1 MVSLLQR
8 MRKLQ
13 TVYIQLLAIRLGPGA
28 AVLPK
33 EVSRIHMRFAPKID
47 GGHMGSKKFWR
58 HELVRLKFHNPAIP
72 MTLDR
77 TAAQT
82 DPALMTVFFADPE
95 ASPTSGAAPT
105 TSTSGDKEPSNY
117 SPSTRTETIDMT
129 MRTPENILADLIRI
143 TNARQVEATQE
154 ELETLRSLEEQRLRS
169 EKDSKLSLE
178 VREKKKREEALL
190 AQARGDVASAV

>member
-13 TVYIQLLAIRLGPGA
+13 TLLAIRLGPGA

-33 EVSRIHMRFAPKID
+33 EISRIHMRFAPKID

-58 HELVRLKFHNPAIP
+58 HELVRLKYHNPAIP
-72 MTLDR
+72 MTIDR
-77 TAAQT
+77 TALQT
-82 DPALMTVFFADPE
+82 DPALMTIFFADPE

-117 SPSTRTETIDMT
+117 SPSTKTETIDMT
-129 MRTPENILADLIRI
+129 GRTPEHILTDFMKI
-143 TNARQVEATQE
+143 TSARQVEATQE
-154 ELETLRSLEEQRLRS
+154 ELESLRSLEEQRVRS
-169 EKDSKLSLE
+169 ERDSKLSLE
-178 VREKKKREEALL
+178 VREKKKREESLL
-190 AQARGDVASAV
+190 AQARGDLASAV

>member
-13 TVYIQLLAIRLGPGA
+13 TLLSIRLGPGA

-47 GGHMGSKKFWR
+47 GGHMGPKKFWR
-58 HELVRLKFHNPAIP
+58 HELVRLKFHNPAIS

-77 TAAQT
+77 TAPQT
-82 DPALMTVFFADPE
+82 DPALMTIFFADPE

-117 SPSTRTETIDMT
+117 APSSRTETIDMT
-129 MRTPENILADLIRI
+129 GRLPENILADLMNL
-143 TNARQVEATQE
+143 TNARQIEATKE
-154 ELETLRSLEEQRLRS
+154 ELDTLRSLEEQRIRS
-169 EKDSKLSLE
+169 ERDSKLSLE

-190 AQARGDVASAV
+190 AQARGDMASAV

>member
-13 TVYIQLLAIRLGPGA
+13 TLLAIRLGPGA

-33 EVSRIHMRFAPKID
+33 EISRVHMRFAPKID

-58 HELVRLKFHNPAIP
+58 HELVRLKYHNPAIP
-72 MTLDR
+72 MTIDR
-77 TAAQT
+77 TALQT
-82 DPALMTVFFADPE
+82 DPALMTIFFADPE

-117 SPSTRTETIDMT
+117 SPSSRTETIDMT
-129 MRTPENILADLIRI
+129 GRTPEHILTDFMKI
-143 TNARQVEATQE
+143 TSATQVEATQE
-154 ELETLRSLEEQRLRS
+154 ELESLRSLEEQRVRS
-169 EKDSKLSLE
+169 ERDSKLSLE
-178 VREKKKREEALL
+178 VREKKKREESLL
-190 AQARGDVASAV
+190 AQARGDLASAV

>member
-13 TVYIQLLAIRLGPGA
+13 TLLAIRLGPGA

-33 EVSRIHMRFAPKID
+33 EISRVHMRFAPKID

-58 HELVRLKFHNPAIP
+58 HELVRLKYHNPAIP
-72 MTLDR
+72 MTIDR
-77 TAAQT
+77 TALQT
-82 DPALMTVFFADPE
+82 DPALMTIFFADPE

-117 SPSTRTETIDMT
+117 SPSSRTETIDMT
-129 MRTPENILADLIRI
+129 GRTPEHILTDFMKI
-143 TNARQVEATQE
+143 TSARQVEATQE
-154 ELETLRSLEEQRLRS
+154 ELESLRSLEEQRVRS
-169 EKDSKLSLE
+169 ERDSKLSLE
-178 VREKKKREEALL
+178 VREKKKREESLL
-190 AQARGDVASAV
+190 AQARGDLASAV

>member
-1 MVSLLQR
+1 
-8 MRKLQ
+8 
-13 TVYIQLLAIRLGPGA
+13 
-28 AVLPK
+28 
-33 EVSRIHMRFAPKID
+33 MRFAPKID
-47 GGHMGSKKFWR
+47 GGHMGPRKFWR

-117 SPSTRTETIDMT
+117 SPSSRTETIDMT
-129 MRTPENILADLIRI
+129 NRTQENILADLVRI
-143 TNARQVEATQE
+143 TSARQVEATQE

-169 EKDSKLSLE
+169 QKDSKLRLE